1 MIALTRLRGARLG
14 ALVAIACMGLA
25 AAGCGSSSS
34 SGASGS
40 GSPSAQATS
49 SAPTGPV
56 KVAYAA
62 SLAYLNEKIVGPAFT
77 QATGLQ
83 FAGTPGPSDGLSQE
97 IAGNE
102 ITPDVFESV
111 GGKSI
116 EALEPKFT
124 SWYAQFATTSIVLAY
139 NPHSKYASQFKAIA
153 SGKEP
158 VKNLFT
164 LLEKPGFKLGRTDPN
179 TDPQGRAFIFMLQ
192 LAQQFYHL
200 PKNTVS
206 KIIGSDIASATSPQ
220 VYEEVSLDSHLQSGQ
235 LDAASAYLSQAKQ
248 LHLSYITLP
257 DAINLGDSAFKDQ
270 YAKAS
275 ITITDKGARV
285 TKTGAP
291 LSIDITVINKSAAG
305 TKFVAYILSKAG
317 LALHKQGGYTLLTP
331 TAKGTGIPASVQS
344 ELGG

>member
-1 MIALTRLRGARLG
+1 MMALTSVRRARLG
-14 ALVAIACMGLA
+14 ALLAMPCLGLA
-25 AAGCGSSSS
+25 AAGCGSSSPSAS
-34 SGASGS
+34 SGSSSPSSGS
-40 GSPSAQATS
+40 S
-49 SAPTGPV
+49 SAAPSTV
-56 KVAYAA
+56 RVAYAA

-77 QATGLQ
+77 KANSIT
-83 FAGTPGPSDGLSQE
+83 FAGTPGPSDGLAQE
-97 IAGNE
+97 IDAKE

-124 SWYAQFATTSIVLAY
+124 SWYVQFATTSIVLAY
-139 NPHSKYASQFKAIA
+139 NPKSKYASQFKAIA

-158 VKNLFT
+158 VKNLFSI
-164 LLEKPGFKLGRTDPN
+164 LEKPGFKLGRTDPN

-200 PKNTVS
+200 PKDTVS
-206 KIIGSDIASATSPQ
+206 KIIGSDISSAHSPQ
-220 VYEEVSLDSHLQSGQ
+220 IYEEVSLDSHLQSGQ

-257 DAINLGDSAFKDQ
+257 DAINLGNSAFKDQ

-275 ITITDKGARV
+275 ITITTKDGK
-285 TKTGAP
+285 TDKTGAP

-305 TKFVAYILSKAG
+305 TRFAAYILSKAG
-317 LALHKQGGYTLLTP
+317 LALHKQGGYTLLPPNAT
-331 TAKGTGIPASVQS
+331 GTGVPASVQS